1 MLASLIISLALVT
14 SVFGEETV
22 LRARDGSPVI
32 LKPLL
37 PPVTGFPISAY
48 YCSGHKELYQLTYV
62 TTTKV
67 DWVLLN
73 TCPDGQK
80 CVVDL
85 VGGKGVGCFP
95 IETNA
100 MKLDIPVVFLV
111 LATTITSALPAAV
124 TTAVPAVSGPL
135 KIDPGYVRPV
145 LPSVQAYGDR
155 YCAGN
160 DLYQVNYVDAK
171 RTLGWVLTQQCRSTT
186 TCKVDKTKGIYG
198 CVSGSSKSG

>member
-1 MLASLIISLALVT
+1 
-14 SVFGEETV
+14 
-22 LRARDGSPVI
+22 
-32 LKPLL
+32 
-37 PPVTGFPISAY
+37 
-48 YCSGHKELYQLTYV
+48 
-62 TTTKV
+62 
-67 DWVLLN
+67 
-73 TCPDGQK
+73 
-80 CVVDL
+80 
-85 VGGKGVGCFP
+85 
-95 IETNA
+95 

-111 LATTITSALPAAV
+111 LATAITSALPAAV
-124 TTAVPAVSGPL
+124 TTANHNRC
-135 KIDPGYVRPV
+135 YVRPV